1 MCRENPLGGDG
12 ELSSEEGRR
21 RLGKR
26 RKGVRDVIYKRPN
39 PEEKNKARESVVTN
53 NIEFI

>member
-1 MCRENPLGGDG
+1 MQGEPTRGDG

-21 RLGKR
+21 RLEKR
-26 RKGVRDVIYKRPN
+26 QKGVRDVIYKRST
-39 PEEKNKARESVVTN
+39 PEEENKARESVVTN